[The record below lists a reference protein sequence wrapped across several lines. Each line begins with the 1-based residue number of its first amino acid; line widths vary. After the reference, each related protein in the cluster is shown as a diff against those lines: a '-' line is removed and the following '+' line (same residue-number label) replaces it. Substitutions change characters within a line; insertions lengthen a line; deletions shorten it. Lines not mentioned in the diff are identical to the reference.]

1 MTSVFIHN
9 FGCRVNQAEA
19 FDWSCRLGEAG
30 ISVARD
36 WHQAEWVVVNA
47 CALTARAEADVR
59 QFLKKIQRE
68 SPGARVVVTGCLA
81 EKTREELARN
91 SSVCRIIPNSRKDSL
106 VAELLA
112 LTGTGRV
119 QAERR
124 LFRSRAL
131 VKVQDGCDAHCTFCI
146 IPSLRGKSRSRSLEQ
161 VVECARAA
169 AERGYN
175 EIVLA
180 GIHLCAYG
188 QDLEPQKSLLDLLR
202 ALTAIETLRMV
213 RLSSLDP
220 RLLPGRL
227 LEFLVTE
234 EKICPHFHLSLQHA
248 SGPVL
253 RRMGRKST
261 PAEYLEILNFLR
273 AGRPEASLGADIIVG
288 FPGEEEADF
297 NFLKD
302 FLRESPLNYFHVFSF
317 SPRSGTPAAGW
328 EQVPENIKKKRSEEL
343 RRLSREKNQ
352 AFKKMFIGR
361 ELAGIV
367 IKKKGPVFEVLT
379 GNYIKVMIKSG
390 RELKPGQ
397 LVRVRVTE
405 AGAGLAQGEVV

>member
-36 WHQAEWVVVNA
+36 WRQAEWVVVNA

-68 SPGARVVVTGCLA
+68 SPGARIVITGCLA

-91 SSVCRIIPNSRKDSL
+91 SSVSRVIPNSRKDSL
-106 VAELLA
+106 VEELLA
-112 LTGTGRV
+112 LTGTS
-119 QAERR
+119 QDKTERR
-124 LFRSRAL
+124 SFRSRAL

-161 VVECARAA
+161 VVECTRAA
-169 AERGYN
+169 VERGYQ

-188 QDLEPQKSLLDLLR
+188 QDLQPPKSLLDLLR
-202 ALTAIETLRMV
+202 ALTAIEALRMV

-220 RLLPGRL
+220 RLLPRPL

-248 SGPVL
+248 SEPVL

-273 AGRPEASLGADIIVG
+273 SGRPEASLGADIIVG

-297 NFLKD
+297 NFLRD

-343 RRLSREKNQ
+343 RRLSRGKNQ

-367 IKKKGPVFEVLT
+367 IKKKGSMFEVLT
-379 GNYIKVMIKSG
+379 GNYIKVMIKSDK
-390 RELKPGQ
+390 ELKPGQ
-397 LVRVRVTE
+397 LVRVRLTE
-405 AGAGLAQGEVV
+405 AGPALSQGEVV

>member
-19 FDWSCRLGEAG
+19 FDWSHRLGEAG
-30 ISVARD
+30 ISMARD
-36 WHQAEWVVVNA
+36 WHQADWVVVNA

-68 SPGARVVVTGCLA
+68 SPGTRILVTGCLA
-81 EKTREELARN
+81 EKTQEELAHN
-91 SSVCRIIPNSRKDSL
+91 SAVLRVIPNSLKDNL

-112 LTGTGRV
+112 LAGTGQRHQDRSV
-119 QAERR
+119 
-124 LFRSRAL
+124 FRSRAL

-146 IPSLRGKSRSRSLEQ
+146 IPSLRGKSRSRPLEQ
-161 VVECARAA
+161 VVECARAVT
-169 AERGYN
+169 ERGYQ

-188 QDLEPQKSLLDLLR
+188 LDQEPQKSLLDLLQ
-202 ALTAIETLRMV
+202 ALVAIKDLRMI

-220 RLLPGRL
+220 RLLPRPL
-227 LEFLVTE
+227 LECLVTE

-248 SGPVL
+248 SEPVL

-273 AGRPEASLGADIIVG
+273 TGRPEASLGADIIVG

-297 NFLKD
+297 IFLRD
-302 FLRESPLNYFHVFSF
+302 FLRDSPLNYFHVFSF
-317 SPRSGTPAAGW
+317 SPRAGTPAAGW
-328 EQVPENIKKKRSEEL
+328 KQVPENIRKKRSEEL
-343 RRLSREKNQ
+343 RRLSREKNL
-352 AFKKMFIGR
+352 AFKESFIGR

-367 IKKKGPVFEVLT
+367 IKKRETSFEVLT
-379 GNYIKVMIKSG
+379 GNYLKVMVEG
-390 RELKPGQ
+390 RPDLRPGQ
-397 LVRVRVTE
+397 LVRVVITEVGPVISRGRVS
-405 AGAGLAQGEVV
+405 

>member
-59 QFLKKIQRE
+59 QFLKRIQRE
-68 SPGARVVVTGCLA
+68 SPGTRILVTGCLA

-91 SSVCRIIPNSRKDSL
+91 SSVSRIIPNSRKDSL
-106 VAELLA
+106 VEELLA
-112 LTGTGRV
+112 LTGTG
-119 QAERR
+119 QDKPERR

-161 VVECARAA
+161 VVECARSAVD
-169 AERGYN
+169 RGYQ

-188 QDLEPQKSLLDLLR
+188 QDLEPRKSLLDLLQ
-202 ALTAIETLRMV
+202 ALTAIEALRMV

-220 RLLPGRL
+220 RLLPRPL
-227 LEFLVTE
+227 LEFLVRE

-248 SGPVL
+248 SESVL
-253 RRMGRKST
+253 RKMGRKST

-317 SPRSGTPAAGW
+317 SPRSGTPAAKW

-367 IKKKGPVFEVLT
+367 IKKKGSMFEVLT
-379 GNYIKVMIKSG
+379 GNYIKVMIKSEK
-390 RELKPGQ
+390 ELKPGQ
-397 LVRVRVTE
+397 LVRVRVIE
-405 AGAGLAQGEVV
+405 ASPGLSQGEVV

>member
-59 QFLKKIQRE
+59 QFLKRIQRE
-68 SPGARVVVTGCLA
+68 SPGTRILVTGCLA

-91 SSVCRIIPNSRKDSL
+91 SSVSRIIPNSRKDSL
-106 VAELLA
+106 VEELLA
-112 LTGTGRV
+112 LTGTG
-119 QAERR
+119 QDKPERR

-161 VVECARAA
+161 VVECARSAVD
-169 AERGYN
+169 RGYQ

-188 QDLEPQKSLLDLLR
+188 QDLEPRKSLLDLLQ
-202 ALTAIETLRMV
+202 ALTAIEALRMV

-220 RLLPGRL
+220 RLLPRPL
-227 LEFLVTE
+227 LEFLVRE

-248 SGPVL
+248 SESVL

-317 SPRSGTPAAGW
+317 SPRSGTPAAKW

-352 AFKKMFIGR
+352 AFKKMFSGR

-367 IKKKGPVFEVLT
+367 IKKKGAMFEVLT
-379 GNYIKVMIKSG
+379 GNYIKVMIKSEK
-390 RELKPGQ
+390 ELKPGQ

-405 AGAGLAQGEVV
+405 ASPGLSQGEVV

>member
-19 FDWSCRLGEAG
+19 FDWSYRLGEAG

-36 WHQAEWVVVNA
+36 WHQADWVVVNA

-59 QFLKKIQRE
+59 QFLKRIQRE
-68 SPGARVVVTGCLA
+68 SPGARIVVTGCLA

-91 SSVCRIIPNSRKDSL
+91 SSVSRVIPNSRKDSL
-106 VAELLA
+106 VEELLA
-112 LTGTGRV
+112 LTGTDRV
-119 QAERR
+119 QPERR
-124 LFRSRAL
+124 FFRSRAL

-146 IPSLRGKSRSRSLEQ
+146 IPSLRGKSRSRPLAQ

-169 AERGYN
+169 VDRGYQ

-188 QDLEPQKSLLDLLR
+188 QDLEPRVSLLDLLR
-202 ALTAIETLRMV
+202 ALTTIKALKMI

-220 RLLPGRL
+220 RLLPRPL
-227 LEFLVTE
+227 LEFLVAE

-248 SGPVL
+248 SEPVL

-261 PAEYLEILNFLR
+261 PIEYLEILNFLR
-273 AGRPEASLGADIIVG
+273 EGRPEASLGADIIVG
-288 FPGEEEADF
+288 FPGEGEADF
-297 NFLKD
+297 NFLRD

-328 EQVPENIKKKRSEEL
+328 KQVPENIRKKRSEEL
-343 RRLSREKNQ
+343 RRLSREKSN
-352 AFKKMFIGR
+352 AFKKMFIDSQ
-361 ELAGIV
+361 LKGIV
-367 IKKKGPVFEVLT
+367 IKKKGDLVEVLT
-379 GNYIKVMIKSG
+379 GNYLKVMVEG
-390 RELKPGQ
+390 QRELKPGQ
-397 LVRVRVTE
+397 LVLVRITE
-405 AGAGLAQGEVV
+405 AGQAMCRGEVS